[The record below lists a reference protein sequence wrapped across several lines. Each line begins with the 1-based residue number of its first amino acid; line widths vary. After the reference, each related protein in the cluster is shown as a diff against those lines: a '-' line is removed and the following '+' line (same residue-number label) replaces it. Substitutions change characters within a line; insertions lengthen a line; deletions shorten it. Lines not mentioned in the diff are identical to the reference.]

1 MKKNLKKNP
10 SGFDDGNNFFSGKKV
25 SALKNKGLK
34 KRLSIYEEFEEEDE
48 DFVVRE
54 KFKKRN
60 K

>member
-10 SGFDDGNNFFSGKKV
+10 SGFDDNNFFSGKKV
-25 SALKNKGLK
+25 SATKNKGLK